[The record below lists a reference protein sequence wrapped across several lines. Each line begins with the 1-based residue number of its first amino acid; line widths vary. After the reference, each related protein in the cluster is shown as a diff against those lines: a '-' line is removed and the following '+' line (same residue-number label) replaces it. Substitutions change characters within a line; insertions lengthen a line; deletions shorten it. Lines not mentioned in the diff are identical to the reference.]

1 MGRWIE
7 LYQQTKQNGTIGADA
22 QEVFGQATSDRE
34 AKNKY
39 GSFNSCVITI
49 RKSSGAVIQL
59 DGSNE
64 RQFTLTQ
71 PGTFS
76 IKPEEGEY
84 FTWINI
90 LDGDSAGITAGEI
103 TVRYA
108 VAEFLE
114 G

>member
-7 LYQQTKQNGTIGADA
+7 LYQQTTQNSTISADS

-34 AKNKY
+34 ARNKF
-39 GSFNSCVITI
+39 GSFNSCVITV
-49 RKSSGAVIQL
+49 RKSSGAVIKL
-59 DGSNE
+59 DGSTE
-64 RQFTLTQ
+64 RQFTLSQ

-76 IKPEEGEY
+76 IKPEEGEF
-84 FTWINI
+84 FTWIVVE
-90 LDGDSAGITAGEI
+90 DGDSAGITAGEV

-108 VAEFLE
+108 IAQFLE